1 MDDTVTSVWIRTSS
15 TRSCRSISATSS
27 GCCSDTH
34 GLQHLLGVD
43 RLDRLPRVEPG
54 ELALG
59 GVLLR
64 HAEETSA
71 AELVGDR
78 REPVEELGQRLAR
91 RPDDVSPEAD
101 ELTR

>member
-15 TRSCRSISATSS
+15 ARCSRSS
-27 GCCSDTH
+27 GFCSDTH

-64 HAEETSA
+64 HAEKTSA